1 MIVSRAFGELEIMDS
16 IASHSPSPQPSPS
29 GRGGNACSLP
39 RNRGAWI
46 FEARRQRFTLFPGER
61 VGVRGKGA
69 LAILAACILAITS
82 VRAAEQ
88 KPVSFYHDL
97 TPILKR
103 SCTGCHHPGKL
114 KGELDLTTYTTFAKG
129 GKHGTGFE
137 VGEPT
142 NSIVIEEISGEE
154 PSMPKEGD
162 PLTKDEVAL
171 FARWIVEGAKDDTP
185 TNANSFKL
193 AAPPTYVKPPVVS
206 ALAFSPDGK
215 TLAVSGYHE
224 VLIHSVT
231 ESNLI
236 ARLLGE
242 SPKIESIAYSPNGK
256 LIGVSGGAP
265 ARFGEIQIWDA
276 ATNGLVRSIKASIDS
291 LYGISFS
298 PDSERV
304 AVGGAD
310 KSVRI
315 FSVKDGKELLKF
327 DNHSDWV
334 FGTTFTVDGKRLVT
348 GSRDRAMKLIDA
360 SNSQF
365 IDDINKLLENVLCI
379 ARSPKED
386 QIIYGGEQGVARI
399 YKISENQ
406 GRTAA
411 NTDVNVIKEYERLP
425 GPAQAIAWSPNG
437 TNIAVGGAAPEVRVY
452 TAGKEGKRVAT
463 LKGHDGAIFALAF
476 SPTTNWLATGGFDGS
491 VRLYDYTRKS
501 NELVRA
507 FVPVPIKDPSVQTAS
522 SK

>member
-1 MIVSRAFGELEIMDS
+1 MKIPFARNLVLALSVAVLSAFV
-16 IASHSPSPQPSPS
+16 A
-29 GRGGNACSLP
+29 
-39 RNRGAWI
+39 RGA
-46 FEARRQRFTLFPGER
+46 EE
-61 VGVRGKGA
+61 K
-69 LAILAACILAITS
+69 S
-82 VRAAEQ
+82 
-88 KPVSFYHDL
+88 VSFYRDL

-114 KGELDLTTYTTFAKG
+114 KGDLDLTTYAAFAKG
-129 GKHGTGFE
+129 GKHGAGFKA
-137 VGEPT
+137 GEAT
-142 NSIVIEEISGEE
+142 NSMVIEEISGDE

-162 PLTKDEVAL
+162 ALSKAEVAL
-171 FARWIVEGAKDDTP
+171 FTRWIVEGARDDTP

-193 AAPPTYVKPPVVS
+193 AGPPTYTKPPVVT
-206 ALAFSPDGK
+206 ALAFAPDGK
-215 TLAVSGYHE
+215 TLAVSGYYE
-224 VLIHSVT
+224 VLIHSADG
-231 ESNLI
+231 SNLI
-236 ARLLGE
+236 ARLVGE
-242 SPKIESIAYSPNGK
+242 SPRVESLAYSPNGK
-256 LIGVSGGAP
+256 LLGVSGGAP
-265 ARFGEIQIWDA
+265 ALFGEVQIWSA
-276 ATNGLVRSIKASIDS
+276 ESNSLVRSIKSSIDS

-315 FSVKDGKELLKF
+315 FSLKDGKELLKF

-334 FGTTFTVDGKRLVT
+334 FGTTFTLDGKRVVS
-348 GSRDRAMKLIDA
+348 GSRDRALKLIDA

-379 ARSPKED
+379 ARHPKED
-386 QIIYGGEQGVARI
+386 LIVYGGEQGVSRL

-411 NTDVNVIKEYERLP
+411 NNDVNVIKEYERLG
-425 GPAQAIAWSPNG
+425 GPVQAIAWSPNG

-463 LKGHDGAIFALAF
+463 LKGHDGAVFALTF
-476 SPTTNWLATGGFDGS
+476 SPTTNWLATGGFDGQ
-491 VRLYDYTRKS
+491 VRIYDYVAKS
-501 NELVRA
+501 NQLVRG
-507 FVPVPIKDPSVQTAS
+507 FVPVPIKGAVQTV

>member
-1 MIVSRAFGELEIMDS
+1 L
-16 IASHSPSPQPSPS
+16 
-29 GRGGNACSLP
+29 L
-39 RNRGAWI
+39 RGASEWSVNRKLMKI
-46 FEARRQRFTLFPGER
+46 PLARNFVVALSVAVLSAF
-61 VGVRGKGA
+61 VARG
-69 LAILAACILAITS
+69 
-82 VRAAEQ
+82 AED
-88 KPVSFYHDL
+88 KPVSFYRDL

-114 KGELDLTTYTTFAKG
+114 KGELDLTTYSAFAKG
-129 GKHGTGFE
+129 GKHGAGFK
-137 VGEPT
+137 VGEAT
-142 NSIVIEEISGEE
+142 NSMVIEEISGDE

-162 PLTKDEVAL
+162 ALSKAEVAL
-171 FARWIVEGAKDDTP
+171 FTRWIVEGARDDTP

-193 AAPPTYVKPPVVS
+193 AAPPTYTKPPVVT
-206 ALAFSPDGK
+206 ALAFAPDGK

-224 VLIHSVT
+224 VLLHSADG
-231 ESNLI
+231 SNLI
-236 ARLLGE
+236 ARLVGE
-242 SPKIESIAYSPNGK
+242 SPRIESLAYSPNGK
-256 LIGVSGGAP
+256 LLGVSGGAP
-265 ARFGEIQIWDA
+265 ALFGEVQIWSA
-276 ATNGLVRSIKASIDS
+276 ESNGLVRSIKSSIDS

-315 FSVKDGKELLKF
+315 FSLKDGKELLKF

-334 FGTTFTVDGKRLVT
+334 FGTTFTLDGKRVVS
-348 GSRDRAMKLIDA
+348 GSRDRALKLIDA

-379 ARSPKED
+379 ARHPKED
-386 QIIYGGEQGVARI
+386 LIVYGGEQGVSRL

-411 NTDVNVIKEYERLP
+411 NNDVNVIKEYERLG
-425 GPAQAIAWSPNG
+425 GPVQAIAWSPNG

-463 LKGHDGAIFALAF
+463 LKGHDGAVFALAF
-476 SPTTNWLATGGFDGS
+476 SPTTNWLAAGGFDGQ
-491 VRLYDYTRKS
+491 VRIYDYVAKS
-501 NELVRA
+501 NALVRG
-507 FVPVPIKDPSVQTAS
+507 FVPVPIKGAVQTAS
-522 SK
+522 K